1 MIRRRRSGG
10 LADRTSR
17 PAGLAD
23 RRTGRLDIRYLW
35 RLETLFTQRLV
46 LPIARTARQRVTV
59 AMYPAG
65 PVLDGE

>member
-1 MIRRRRSGG
+1 MIRRRRSG
-10 LADRTSR
+10 
-17 PAGLAD
+17 GLAD

-35 RLETLFTQRLV
+35 RLETLFTRRLV
-46 LPIARTARQRVTV
+46 LPIALTARQRVTV